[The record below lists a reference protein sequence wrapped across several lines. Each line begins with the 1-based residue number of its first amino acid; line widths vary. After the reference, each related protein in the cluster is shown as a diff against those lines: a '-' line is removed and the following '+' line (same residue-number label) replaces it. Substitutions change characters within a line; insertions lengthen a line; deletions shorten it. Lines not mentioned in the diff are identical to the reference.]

1 MAKRTGKT
9 QPEDTT
15 PYDSQWKAAISELS
29 CPFMQLFFPQIAAEI
44 DWDKDWTPLD
54 KELRPRKV
62 RDAVG
67 VREPDLIF
75 AVHRLNGEASRVSI
89 HIEFQAHQEN
99 AATLAERVWVYF
111 TRIRQRYGKKVC
123 SLVLLGDIEPNTR
136 WQPFHEELWGCRCS
150 LTFPVARLL
159 DLEERL
165 EQAEL
170 SANPFSWIVRLH
182 LAAKRSTGLPTRRRA
197 YKRYYL
203 IELHRAIEDG
213 RLDRNDADTVWR
225 ILVFHDEILSLNAEN
240 DKLFREESEQDEEIK
255 MIKQEKKRPMGMLE
269 RWDLEEAQEKAKQ
282 AEEAAKQAEE
292 AARQERQRAE
302 TAEQRGLT
310 LGLEQGQHLRSI
322 AIAKAMLRAGYDLDK
337 VCELTGTTAE
347 QLDSED

>member
-54 KELRPRKV
+54 KELRPRKL

-75 AVHRLNGEASRVSI
+75 GVHRLDGEAGWVTI

-99 AATLAERVWVYF
+99 AAMLAQRVWVYF
-111 TRIRQRYGKKVC
+111 TRIRQRYGRKVC
-123 SLVLLGDIEPNTR
+123 SLVLLGDIEPHTR
-136 WQPFHEELWGCRCS
+136 WQPFEEELWGCKCT

-159 DLEERL
+159 ELEERL
-165 EQAEL
+165 DQPEL
-170 SANPFSWIVRLH
+170 STNPFSWIVRLH
-182 LAAKRSTGLPTRRRA
+182 LAAKRSTGLPTKRQA
-197 YKRYYL
+197 YKRQYL
-203 IELHRAIEDG
+203 IELHCAIEDG
-213 RLDRNDADTVWR
+213 RLDRNDAETIRR
-225 ILVFHDEILSLNAEN
+225 ILIFHDEILSLSAEN
-240 DKLFREESEQDEEIK
+240 DKLFEEESEQDEEIK
-255 MIKQEKKRPMGMLE
+255 MIKQEQKPAGMLNRWALEAE
-269 RWDLEEAQEKAKQ
+269 REKTKQ

-292 AARQERQRAE
+292 TARQERKRAE
-302 TAEQRGLT
+302 MAEQRGL
-310 LGLEQGQHLRSI
+310 EQGQYLRSI

-337 VCELTGTTAE
+337 VCELTGTTTE